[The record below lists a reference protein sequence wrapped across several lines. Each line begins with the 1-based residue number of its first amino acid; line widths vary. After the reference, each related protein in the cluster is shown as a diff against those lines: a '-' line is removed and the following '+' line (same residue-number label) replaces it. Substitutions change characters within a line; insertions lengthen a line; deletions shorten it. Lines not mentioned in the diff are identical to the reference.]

1 MTIGHHGR
9 GYKWHQ
15 MHFLI
20 WSFSIVT
27 NKSDNVRRARGVVL
41 GYLKNS
47 NIGCDEAIAIHNPK
61 SYAESKMQK
70 GQCFLPS
77 RGVPPSQ
84 SQKC

>member
-1 MTIGHHGR
+1 M
-9 GYKWHQ
+9 
-15 MHFLI
+15 
-20 WSFSIVT
+20 T

-77 RGVPPSQ
+77 RGVPPPQ
-84 SQKC
+84 SQTCYKSTIL